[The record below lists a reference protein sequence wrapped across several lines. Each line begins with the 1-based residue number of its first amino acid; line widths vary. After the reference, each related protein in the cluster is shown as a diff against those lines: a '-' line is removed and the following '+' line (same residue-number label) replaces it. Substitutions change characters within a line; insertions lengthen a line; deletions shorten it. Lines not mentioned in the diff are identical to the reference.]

1 MKEACLSIGTNRI
14 WIRRQQ
20 GCPMNLYSTLS
31 TNNGIPVFDIANSIP
46 KAWGIRQAIM
56 DLQQKGWKYEMWYAL
71 EADVETRVADVTLK
85 YRYADRRYRYNDL
98 GKAMQ
103 TLQNLKREAWA
114 GYKWQIVHYY
124 FT

>member
-14 WIRRQQ
+14 WISRQPK
-20 GCPMNLYSTLS
+20 CLVNLYGTLS
-31 TNNGIPVFDIANSIP
+31 TNTGVDAYQATCDIP
-46 KAWGIRQAIM
+46 KHCDIRQAIM
-56 DLQQKGWKYEMWYAL
+56 RLQQAGWNYEMWYAL
-71 EADVETRVADVTLK
+71 EADVETRVADVILK

-98 GKAMQ
+98 SKAMQ

-124 FT
+124 F